1 MKCEKRR
8 GWAIQGFKIMLMR
21 KFKEQRISGWSVLK
35 FENILMS
42 PSKGQAGFRSGGIN
56 GMRKAP
62 RVGDPRI

>member
-21 KFKEQRISGWSVLK
+21 KFKEQRTSGWSVLK
-35 FENILMS
+35 FENILMC

-56 GMRKAP
+56 GMRKAQ